1 MPSEG
6 KAKWNNDYYVANAD
20 DIAYNQKLVRRDAKT
35 HICGCGSSI
44 KDYSSAKSQHKKTD
58 KHQVWEIT
66 MDIIDI
72 LYDGNVISNK
82 AKAKV
87 WIRQEL
93 EQAVGYRLET
103 NAEKYKQ
110 IIKLRNKARRLVVE
124 RIDKKLKPSV
134 KEKPKPVENVIISIK
149 ADTPYIPP
157 SATFDP
163 LDLMG
168 SGAVSDM
175 DGL

>member
-6 KAKWNNDYYVANAD
+6 KQKWNNDYYVANAD
-20 DIAYNQKLVRRDAKT
+20 DIAYNQKLVRRDAK
-35 HICGCGSSI
+35 IIVCGCGSTI
-44 KDYSSAKSQHKKTD
+44 KDYSSSKSVHKKTN
-58 KHQVWEIT
+58 KHQIWEIT

-72 LYDGNVISNK
+72 LYSGNVICDK

-103 NAEKYKQ
+103 NADKYKQ

-124 RIDKKLKPSV
+124 RIDKKLKPPV

-149 ADTPYIPP
+149 ADTPHVPP

-163 LDLMG
+163 LALMG
-168 SGAVSDM
+168 TSNTDM

>member
-1 MPSEG
+1 MPSKG
-6 KAKWNNDYYVANAD
+6 KAVWNNDYYVANAD

-35 HICGCGSSI
+35 IICGCGSSI
-44 KDYSSAKSQHKKTD
+44 KDYSSSKSVHKKTN

-87 WIRQEL
+87 WIQQEL

-103 NAEKYKQ
+103 NADKYKQ
-110 IIKLRNKARRLVVE
+110 IIKLRNKARRLLVE
-124 RIDKKLKPSV
+124 HIDKKT
-134 KEKPKPVENVIISIK
+134 KPVV
-149 ADTPYIPP
+149 
-157 SATFDP
+157 
-163 LDLMG
+163 
-168 SGAVSDM
+168 V
-175 DGL
+175 